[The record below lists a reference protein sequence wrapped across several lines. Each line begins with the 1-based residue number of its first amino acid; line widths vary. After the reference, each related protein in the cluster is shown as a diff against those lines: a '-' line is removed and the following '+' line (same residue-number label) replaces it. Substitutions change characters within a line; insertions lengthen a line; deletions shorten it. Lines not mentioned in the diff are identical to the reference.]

1 MSESDLADKINMLA
15 AERDLELQLSQQKM
29 KFDREEREQKIR
41 EELEQ
46 KFCEEKKDLIQAQA
60 NMKRRKLK

>member
-1 MSESDLADKINMLA
+1 MSESDLADKLNMLA

-41 EELEQ
+41 ESLEE
-46 KFCEEKKDLIQAQA
+46 KFCDEKKDLV
-60 NMKRRKLK
+60 